1 MTSNPF
7 PRTSCATRLAGRES
21 VNSGQIQPGCEWR
34 RVARSASAQIAK
46 SNHEAAGVSSSSGGL
61 AGGSEILQKS
71 LSGWSWRTRKGVVK
85 FKDAI
90 RRVGGP
96 NSVSLFTFQYLR
108 CLAVQP
114 NDTRQPTVT
123 VGDRTRAIS
132 FRGSR
137 PRNQIR
143 GTGSGAFSS
152 GGQSARLITVR
163 SVVRVHKGPPLSG
176 TASPSWGCSSAGRAP
191 PLQGGGQGFESP
203 HLHKLV
209 PRFIRKHCGSETST
223 LKDE

>member
-1 MTSNPF
+1 M
-7 PRTSCATRLAGRES
+7 
-21 VNSGQIQPGCEWR
+21 
-34 RVARSASAQIAK
+34 
-46 SNHEAAGVSSSSGGL
+46 
-61 AGGSEILQKS
+61 
-71 LSGWSWRTRKGVVK
+71 SGWSWRTRKGVVK

-114 NDTRQPTVT
+114 LTPRQPADA
-123 VGDRTRAIS
+123 VGDGARAIS

-191 PLQGGGQGFESP
+191 PLQGGGQGFEPP
-203 HLHKLV
+203 HLHKLC
-209 PRFIRKHCGSETST
+209 PHCFTRKRRGKRTRHINKRIAKNFS
-223 LKDE
+223 